1 MTFFSLPR
9 NRKITLCEEHF
20 EESCFSES
28 VDLGRRL
35 MKSKE
40 INLYLISFLIYNV
53 YWRHFPCSFT
63 FWVKLLAIYFTA
75 NGLPRI
81 LLMDSSQPYFPTRNK
96 KNNKKRDFSTGVF
109 FLRTLTVAASEDES
123 TTKPNY
129 CTRHPDGTNV
139 IFQWFVLNY
148 FGNPSKWAGNNIFLC
163 RPKVK
168 MRQN

>member
-20 EESCFSES
+20 EESCFSKS

-35 MKSKE
+35 MKSKG
-40 INLYLISFLIYNV
+40 INLYLISFLIYNI
-53 YWRHFPCSFT
+53 YWPHFPCSFT

-96 KNNKKRDFSTGVF
+96 KNNKKRDFSTSFLVNFSEFLGTPF
-109 FLRTLTVAASEDES
+109 FKNTYGGCFWRWEHNETKLLHTTSRLNKCYLRMIRFELFWQPVEMG
-123 TTKPNY
+123 
-129 CTRHPDGTNV
+129 R
-139 IFQWFVLNY
+139 
-148 FGNPSKWAGNNIFLC
+148 
-163 RPKVK
+163 
-168 MRQN
+168 